1 MEYYALMAKAKLSAK
16 RTGKARPGTGG
27 KNRDR
32 LKGKGAT
39 PKAKDRKNHKA
50 YQAPGTKKRT
60 KTTRA
65 TPRSSSSKDLV
76 FGRNSVVEVLREKV
90 PATAL
95 IMAERMDSDPRIQ
108 ECIALAK
115 AQGIEMLMGNRT
127 DLDRMTADG
136 AHQGIVLKV
145 APYEYADAKSF
156 LGNGPIVVL
165 DSITDPRNL
174 GAIARSA
181 AAFGAAGIVVGER
194 RGVGVTAAAWKTS
207 AGALAR
213 IKVAQVTNI
222 TRQLKAYQDAGA
234 LVIGLTGDSKLE
246 INSLSQDQLD
256 ADLVLVVGAEGEG
269 LSRLISEQCDFLVR
283 IPISKSVES
292 LNASVAA
299 SIALYEI
306 NKIKNS

>member
-1 MEYYALMAKAKLSAK
+1 MAKAKLTAK

-39 PKAKDRKNHKA
+39 PKAKDRKGHKA
-50 YQAPGTKKRT
+50 YQPKGAAKPKMTRVS
-60 KTTRA
+60 KTSDRN
-65 TPRSSSSKDLV
+65 LV

-95 IMAERMDSDPRIQ
+95 ILAERMDSDPRVQ
-108 ECIALAK
+108 ESIGLAK
-115 AQGIEMLMGNRT
+115 AQGIELLIGNRT
-127 DLDRMTADG
+127 DLDRMTNDG

-145 APYEYADAKSF
+145 APYKYADASSF
-156 LGNGPIVVL
+156 LGKGVVVVL

-194 RGVGVTAAAWKTS
+194 RGVGVTASAWKTS

-234 LVIGLTGDSKLE
+234 FVIGLTGNTKLK
-246 INSLSQDQLD
+246 LDQLTKD
-256 ADLVLVVGAEGEG
+256 QLNSDLVLVIGAEGEG
-269 LSRLISEQCDFLVR
+269 LSRLIAEQCDYLVQ

-306 NKIKNS
+306 NRISSQQ

>member
-1 MEYYALMAKAKLSAK
+1 MAKLKAK

-32 LKGKGAT
+32 LAGKGAT

-50 YQAPGTKKRT
+50 YQAPGSAKKRT

-76 FGRNSVVEVLREKV
+76 FGRNSVLEVLREKV

-95 IMAERMDSDPRIQ
+95 ILAERMDSDPRVQ
-108 ECIALAK
+108 ESITLAK

-136 AHQGIVLKV
+136 AHQGMVLKV
-145 APYEYADAKSF
+145 APYKYAEAASF
-156 LGNGPIVVL
+156 LGKGPIVVL

-234 LVIGLTGDSKLE
+234 FVIGLTGDSKLE
-246 INSLSQDQLD
+246 LTELTKKQL
-256 ADLVLVVGAEGEG
+256 AGDLVLVVGAEGEG
-269 LSRLISEQCDFLVR
+269 LSRLIAESCDYLVR
-283 IPISKSVES
+283 IPINKSVES

-299 SIALYEI
+299 SIALYEM
-306 NKIKNS
+306 NRIKNS

>member
-1 MEYYALMAKAKLSAK
+1 MAKAKLTAK

-39 PKAKDRKNHKA
+39 PKAKDRKGHKA
-50 YQAPGTKKRT
+50 YSAGTAK
-60 KTTRA
+60 
-65 TPRSSSSKDLV
+65 PRSKTVRPKSRTSSSKDLV
-76 FGRNSVVEVLREKV
+76 FGRNSVLEVLRERV

-95 IMAERMDSDPRIQ
+95 IMAERMDSDSRVQ
-108 ECIALAK
+108 ECISLAK
-115 AQGIEMLMGNRT
+115 AQGIELLMGNRT

-136 AHQGIVLKV
+136 AHQGMVLKV
-145 APYEYADAKSF
+145 APYKYADAKSF
-156 LGNGPIVVL
+156 LGKGPIVVL

-181 AAFGAAGIVVGER
+181 AAFGASGIVVGER

-213 IKVAQVTNI
+213 IKVAQVINL
-222 TRQLKAYQDAGA
+222 TRQIKAYQDDGA
-234 LVIGLTGDSKLE
+234 FVIGLTGDSDLE
-246 INSLSQDQLD
+246 ITKLTKDQL
-256 ADLVLVVGAEGEG
+256 AENLVLVIGAEGEG
-269 LSRLISEQCDFLVR
+269 LSRLIAEQCDYLVR
-283 IPISKSVES
+283 IPIGDKVES

-299 SIALYEI
+299 AIALYELKRI
-306 NKIKNS
+306 TQN

>member
-1 MEYYALMAKAKLSAK
+1 MAKAKLTAK

-39 PKAKDRKNHKA
+39 PKAKDRKGHKA
-50 YQAPGTKKRT
+50 FQPAGTKKRT
-60 KTTRA
+60 KKTTRP
-65 TPRSSSSKDLV
+65 TSRTSSSRDLV

-145 APYEYADAKSF
+145 APYEYAEARSF
-156 LGNGPIVVL
+156 LGKGPIVVL

-181 AAFGAAGIVVGER
+181 AAFGSAGIVVGER

-213 IKVAQVTNI
+213 LKVAQVTNL

-234 LVIGLTGDSKLE
+234 VVIGLTGDSKLE
-246 INSLSQDQLD
+246 LTELTKAQLD

-269 LSRLISEQCDFLVR
+269 LSRLISEQCDYLVR

-299 SIALYEI
+299 SIALYEL
-306 NKIKNS
+306 NRIKSL

>member
-1 MEYYALMAKAKLSAK
+1 MAKPKLTAK

-50 YQAPGTKKRT
+50 YQAPGAKKRT

-65 TPRSSSSKDLV
+65 THRSSSSKDLV

-156 LGNGPIVVL
+156 LGNGPIIVL

-213 IKVAQVTNI
+213 IKVAQVTNL

-246 INSLSQDQLD
+246 IDSLSKDQLD

-299 SIALYEI
+299 SIALYEM
-306 NKIKNS
+306 NRIKNA